1 MQELQKS
8 KLFIYTVIINN
19 NMMCKKK
26 ECDGYN
32 KTSGP
37 VVFLCYTGKK
47 RYANGDPNFKLIFFI
62 ILDRMCVS

>member
-19 NMMCKKK
+19 NNMMCKKK

-32 KTSGP
+32 KTKTSGP

-47 RYANGDPNFKLIFFI
+47 RYANGDPNLN
-62 ILDRMCVS
+62 